1 MTDKLVPLDSPEA
14 LEYLS
19 KLFGVM
25 VTYGSQAGI
34 EMNSIKREEVLND
47 NSTHSNQ
54 G

>member
-1 MTDKLVPLDSPEA
+1 MTENNKVVPLDSPEA

-34 EMNSIKREEVLND
+34 EMNAKKQEEILNG
-47 NSTHSNQ
+47 NSN
-54 G
+54 

>member
-1 MTDKLVPLDSPEA
+1 MADKLVPLDSPEA
-14 LEYLS
+14 TEYLS

-34 EMNSIKREEVLND
+34 EMNAKKQEEAN
-47 NSTHSNQ
+47 NGHSTNSNQ

>member
-1 MTDKLVPLDSPEA
+1 MAKNEKVVPLDSPEA

-34 EMNSIKREEVLND
+34 EMNAKKQEEIQNG
-47 NSTHSNQ
+47 NSN
-54 G
+54 